1 MSARSFQ
8 KLRKF
13 PRISLKALVKIKG
26 EFSDFPFYMSK
37 NLSEGGIFLVA
48 KTPQPQGTKVLLE
61 FTLPDSSSPI
71 TANGEIVS
79 CVPYDPSK
87 KDETSYGMGIKFTN
101 IHDKHKIAIRDFVEK
116 NLTLKPRTG
125 P

>member
-13 PRISLKALVKIKG
+13 PRITVKALVKIKG
-26 EFSDFPFYMSK
+26 DFSDFPFYMSK

-48 KTPQPQGTKVLLE
+48 KTPQPQGTRVLLE
-61 FTLPDSSSPI
+61 FTLPDSSGPI
-71 TANGEIVS
+71 TAGGEIVS
-79 CVPYDPSK
+79 CLPYDPDK
-87 KDETSYGMGIKFTN
+87 KDEVLYGMGVKFTN
-101 IHDKHKIAIRDFVEK
+101 IHDKHRVAIRDFVEK
-116 NLTLKPRTG
+116 NLTSKPRTS